1 MSIFDKPTA
10 VALQKNNTVFDVTYP
25 WAVQKYL
32 SAAGALMQW
41 QKLMRKNIL
50 LGLRAKLMLVVVLG
64 LLIGVSVLGFFKLQQ
79 DSQNIYRT
87 AHSSGQERITL
98 IAKSLSNLLAGY
110 DYTNMEAF
118 ADSLVAAPDVL
129 ILRITNRHGKVVVER
144 TNSNLNQKGQSLSFV
159 APILFGTENIGG
171 VEMLVSTSKI
181 EAAIQKSL
189 RGIVLWMGSVV
200 LFLGVLIYVAGS
212 YVLLAPIARIR
223 NRMQEIAAHPDGDL
237 QIMGISGNDEL
248 ADLASIFN
256 QVQTSLYEH
265 RQQLKERVQIA
276 DENLTRAN
284 QELVLRS
291 KELEQMVALSQ
302 QLATTDSLTGL
313 HNRRFLDENLAS
325 VFALAK
331 RHGDPLCLMLLDVDY
346 FKQIND
352 EYGHASGDEV
362 LKLLA
367 LLIRFGI
374 RDSDISARMGGD
386 EFALVLPR
394 TTIKQGQFFATGL
407 LDKIRAREFLLP
419 NGKKLSVTLSIGI
432 VELSDDIHSVEALY
446 GSADRALYESK
457 HRGRNQVTCIYQ
469 DKFIE
474 QGMSCSQ

>member
-1 MSIFDKPTA
+1 
-10 VALQKNNTVFDVTYP
+10 
-25 WAVQKYL
+25 
-32 SAAGALMQW
+32 
-41 QKLMRKNIL
+41 
-50 LGLRAKLMLVVVLG
+50 MLVVVVG

-79 DSQNIYRT
+79 DSKNIYRT
-87 AHSSGQERITL
+87 AYNSGHERISL

-110 DYTNMEAF
+110 DYTNMEAL
-118 ADSLVAAPDVL
+118 ADSIVAAPDVL
-129 ILRITNRHGKVVVER
+129 ILRITNRHGKIIVER
-144 TNSNLNQKGQSLSFV
+144 TNSDLNQTGQSLAFAS
-159 APILFGTENIGG
+159 PILFGTEVIGS
-171 VEMLVSTSKI
+171 VEMLVSTRKL
-181 EAAIQKSL
+181 EAEIQRSL
-189 RGIVLWMGSVV
+189 QGIVLWMGSVV

-212 YVLLAPIARIR
+212 YVLLAPIAKIR
-223 NRMQEIAAHPDGDL
+223 NRMQEIVAHPDGDL
-237 QIMGISGNDEL
+237 QIMNVAGNDEL

-276 DENLTRAN
+276 DENLTRVN
-284 QELVLRS
+284 QELILRS

-331 RHGDPLCLMLLDVDY
+331 RHGDPFCLMLLDVDY

-352 EYGHASGDEV
+352 EYGHVSGDEV

-394 TTIKQGQFFATGL
+394 TTIKQAYVFASGL
-407 LDKIRAREFLLP
+407 LDKIRMREFLLP
-419 NGKKLSVTLSIGI
+419 NGKKVSVTLSIGI
-432 VELSDDIHSVEALY
+432 VELCDEIHSVEALY
-446 GSADRALYESK
+446 GAADRALYESK

-469 DKFIE
+469 DKFV
-474 QGMSCSQ
+474 

>member
-10 VALQKNNTVFDVTYP
+10 AALQENNAALNLPYFPAQQVNLF
-25 WAVQKYL
+25 
-32 SAAGALMQW
+32 AAGALMQW
-41 QKLMRKNIL
+41 RKLMRKNIL

-87 AHSSGQERITL
+87 ANSSGQERILL
-98 IAKSLSNLLAGY
+98 ISKSLSNLLAGY

-118 ADSLVAAPDVL
+118 AESIVAAPDVL
-129 ILRITNRHGKVVVER
+129 ILRITNRHGRVIIER
-144 TNSNLNQKGQSLSFV
+144 TNSDLNQQGQSLSFI
-159 APILFGTENIGG
+159 APILFGTEKIGS
-171 VEMLVSTSKI
+171 VEMLVSTSKL
-181 EAAIQKSL
+181 ETAIQKSL

-223 NRMQEIAAHPDGDL
+223 NRMQEIVAHPDGDL
-237 QIMGISGNDEL
+237 QIMGITGNDEL

-276 DENLTRAN
+276 DENLTRVN
-284 QELVLRS
+284 QELILRS
-291 KELEQMVALSQ
+291 KELEQMVTLSQ

-394 TTIKQGQFFATGL
+394 TTIKQGHVFAAGL

-446 GSADRALYESK
+446 GAADRALYESK

-469 DKFIE
+469 DQFV
-474 QGMSCSQ
+474 